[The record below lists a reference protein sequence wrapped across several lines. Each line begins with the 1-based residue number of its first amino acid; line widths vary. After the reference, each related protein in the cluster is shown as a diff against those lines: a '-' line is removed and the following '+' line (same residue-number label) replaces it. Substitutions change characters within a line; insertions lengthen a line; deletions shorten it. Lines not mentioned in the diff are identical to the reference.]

1 MTLPDTGSERPG
13 GLASDTRQMAEHEL
27 EAQIRQDALGSGP
40 RGRVTLL
47 VAALIVIAVVV
58 WLVVR

>member
-13 GLASDTRQMAEHEL
+13 GLTSDTRQMAADEL
-27 EAQIRQDALGSGP
+27 DAQLREEALGSGP

-47 VAALIVIAVVV
+47 IAALIVIAVVV